1 MVDFYGN
8 LRLCFCLSFGNGKW
22 QKTGDLKKFWDES
35 DPIREK
41 MKTCKA
47 FCGISHSVRKENAT
61 LK

>member
-1 MVDFYGN
+1 
-8 LRLCFCLSFGNGKW
+8 LSFGNGKW